1 MYKHERLQKILE
13 LTQSNQFWATKDLAE
28 KLNVSQTTI
37 YRDLKELENFD
48 KISRSYGGIAAIAHG
63 TFIPSEGLEVNQRT
77 TSNLE
82 EKQVIAEQAVQL
94 VKDGDTFFVDSSTTC
109 LKFGEALLKSNKRN
123 LTIITNSPRLI
134 LLLSGV
140 QDYHTICTGG
150 AYLHHFD
157 ALVGIPGEEFI
168 KNVTAE
174 KFFFSVAG
182 IAEFGCTDTEQA
194 EVKIKQ
200 LMISRSR
207 FHILLADH
215 TKFDRFCTY
224 LVIKPAAVSTLV
236 TDELVS
242 QDVLAPFVDSN
253 VSILQAHIVRP

>member
-1 MYKHERLQKILE
+1 MYKHERLRKILE

-37 YRDLKELENFD
+37 YRDLKELENSD
-48 KISRSYGGIAAIAHG
+48 EISRSYGGIAAIAHG
-63 TFIPSEGLEVNQRT
+63 TFIPSQGLEIHQRET
-77 TSNLE
+77 HNLE
-82 EKQVIAEQAVQL
+82 EKRVVAEKAVQL
-94 VKDGDTFFVDSSTTC
+94 VNDGDTFFVDSSTTC

-123 LTIITNSPRLI
+123 LTIITNSPRLV
-134 LLLSGV
+134 LLLSGA

-150 AYLHHFD
+150 TYLHHFD
-157 ALVGIPGEEFI
+157 SLVGIPGEEFI

-182 IAEFGCTDTEQA
+182 IAEIGCTDTEQS

-207 FHILLADH
+207 FHVLLADH
-215 TKFDRFCTY
+215 TKFDKFCTY
-224 LVIKPAAVSTLV
+224 MVIKPAEVSTLV
-236 TDELVS
+236 TDALVS
-242 QDVLAPFVDSN
+242 QDILAPFIESN
-253 VSILQAHIVRP
+253 VPIL

>member
-1 MYKHERLQKILE
+1 MYKSERLRKILE

-37 YRDLKELENFD
+37 YRDLKELESFD
-48 KISRSYGGIAAIAHG
+48 KISRSYGGIASIAQG
-63 TFIPSEGLEVNQRT
+63 TFIPSEGLEIHHRAAH
-77 TSNLE
+77 NLE
-82 EKQVIAEQAVQL
+82 EKQLIAEKAVQL

-109 LKFGEALLKSNKRN
+109 LKFGEALLKSNRRN

-134 LLLSGV
+134 ILLSPV

-150 AYLHHFD
+150 TYLHHFD
-157 ALVGIPGEEFI
+157 SLVGIPGEEFI

-182 IAEFGCTDTEQA
+182 IVESGCTDTEQS

-207 FHILLADH
+207 FHVLLADH
-215 TKFDRFCTY
+215 TKFDKFSTY
-224 LVIKPAAVSTLV
+224 LVIKPSEISTLV
-236 TDELVS
+236 TSSAVS
-242 QDVLAPFVDSN
+242 QEALAPFINGN
-253 VSILQAHIVRP
+253 VPIL